1 MINID
6 IQSTYCVI
14 SDENNRSARKLE
26 FKGSDQTG
34 INKRRVS
41 HKWFDDGKWRVDVFY
56 NNDGSINKAL
66 LFLISDKIH
75 LKLKQEN
82 LYKKNHLRKIT
93 HYDPDGYDIYIFK
106 NDLIIEEWMV
116 IYSEE
121 VEFNF
126 KLLQDWIHTRKFYDY
141 KNKLIKIYSYDQF
154 NNRIYKYDKVEKMF

>member
-26 FKGSDQTG
+26 FKSSDQTG
-34 INKRRVS
+34 ISKRRVS

-82 LYKKNHLRKIT
+82 LYKKNHLWKIT
-93 HYDPDGYDIYIFK
+93 HYDLNGYDIYIFK

-121 VEFNF
+121 IESNF
-126 KLLQDWIHTRKFYDY
+126 KVLPDWIHTRKFYDY

-154 NNRIYKYDKVEKMF
+154 NNRIYDYDKVEKML